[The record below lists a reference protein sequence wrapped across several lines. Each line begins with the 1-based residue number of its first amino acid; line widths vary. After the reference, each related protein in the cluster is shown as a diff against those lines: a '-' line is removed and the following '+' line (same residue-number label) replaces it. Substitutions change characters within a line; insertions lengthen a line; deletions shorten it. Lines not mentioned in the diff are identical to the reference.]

1 MSTSS
6 MAFELEASSSLSFSS
21 SSIRNWT
28 HDVFLS
34 FRGEDVRQNFI
45 SHLYHALHQR
55 GINTYIDNNLERGEE
70 ISSELSKAIEGSMI
84 SIIVF
89 SKNYAESRWCL
100 DELLKILECKEMVK
114 QIILPLFYDVD
125 PSEVRH
131 QKGSFGEA
139 FAKLR
144 YKLKDEVK
152 VTKWEAALEKVA
164 NLSGLELG
172 DRNESEFIQG
182 IIKWVDSIMV
192 NRTFLK
198 VAKHPVGIESRV
210 RDIFQHLNMGRN
222 DIICMIGIFGTGGIG
237 KTTISKEVYNRI
249 SYQFEGSCF
258 LKNIRETSKVGGL
271 IQLQKTLLY
280 ETLGISLES
289 HDTEKSIDVIRH
301 RLCFKRV
308 LLILDDVDDLVQLET
323 LAGARD
329 WFGSGSRII
338 ITTRDQHLL
347 NISKVDSKYE
357 VKRLDHN
364 EALELF
370 SWHAFEE
377 DKPIEDYVELPKQ
390 VMQYAEGLP
399 LVLTVLGSDLRGQN
413 INYWRSTLDKY
424 KRIPS
429 KNIQK
434 VLCISYDGLD
444 DNEKEIFLD
453 IAFFFNG
460 QYLDHVVEI
469 LDSCGFSP
477 ENGIKRLIDK
487 CLITITTYN
496 TLWMHDLLQDM
507 GREIV
512 RKESPKEPGAR
523 SRLWFHED
531 IRHVLEENTGTNNV
545 EGIEVILPEGNDH
558 DMIRLSPKS
567 FAKMKR
573 LRFFKSHGAYFSGRS
588 LDYLSN
594 ELRVLDWSNCP
605 LQSLPSNFCGEK
617 LFDFKLYR
625 GRIQEISGK
634 FKNLTRMRF
643 FEYKLARLRLYQCS
657 NMKSFPRRL
666 KLRSLEV
673 LTLLRCSKLQTFP
686 EIECKMEYL
695 CCISL
700 FGTPIKE
707 LPSSIGYLTPAL
719 KELLLGQCTKL
730 MHLPSTIHQL
740 QNLKVIIRLNDC
752 INGCCKDLM
761 RLPIS
766 FSHSQHLTSLSIENF
781 TNFAKE
787 EIGLSFGYY
796 IGLKNSLILTS
807 SRTIKRSEPESSA
820 ELRRQ
825 LLSPLY
831 WYLDDFSFYTSST
844 LQELDISWTAVVS
857 LPPRMKICVELRIL
871 KLCHCEKLQEIL
883 HLPPNIQ
890 ELYVRECFSL
900 ERFPEVSTKFQF
912 STSCGLR
919 ELRWIDL
926 SGCHKLVAN
935 IGSQVPNPSFVE
947 EHIQDH
953 SCGIIFPGNKIP
965 DWFSHTKE
973 ISNGDDSCEL
983 DISGPL
989 YLEEIIGI
997 VFCAVLGSD
1006 PDYPLGPFSGIC
1018 VSING
1023 NMLVEARFYLYGGS
1037 DHVYL
1042 NYSFPDCIEQLLR
1055 YPTED
1060 NLRFRF
1066 YCDSYKVVFK
1076 SCGVHII
1083 YKHEEN
1089 VNLTVGE
1096 CLVDSSNG
1104 IQLSKRRR
1112 DDEDSNLEFNG
1123 YPQHKRLSQDLGN
1136 SNAT

>member
-6 MAFELEASSSLSFSS
+6 SMAFQLGASSSLSFSS
-21 SSIRNWT
+21 SSIRRWT

-84 SIIVF
+84 SIIVL

-172 DRNESEFIQG
+172 DRNESEFIQD

-198 VAKHPVGIESRV
+198 VAKHPVGIESPV

-280 ETLGISLES
+280 ETLGISLEC
-289 HDTEKSIDVIRH
+289 HDTEKGINVIRH

-329 WFGSGSRII
+329 C
-338 ITTRDQHLL
+338 
-347 NISKVDSKYE
+347 
-357 VKRLDHN
+357 
-364 EALELF
+364 
-370 SWHAFEE
+370 WHAFEE
-377 DKPIEDYVELPKQ
+377 DKPIEDYVELSKQ
-390 VMQYAEGLP
+390 
-399 LVLTVLGSDLRGQN
+399 
-413 INYWRSTLDKY
+413 
-424 KRIPS
+424 
-429 KNIQK
+429 
-434 VLCISYDGLD
+434 
-444 DNEKEIFLD
+444 
-453 IAFFFNG
+453 
-460 QYLDHVVEI
+460 
-469 LDSCGFSP
+469 
-477 ENGIKRLIDK
+477 
-487 CLITITTYN
+487 
-496 TLWMHDLLQDM
+496 
-507 GREIV
+507 
-512 RKESPKEPGAR
+512 
-523 SRLWFHED
+523 
-531 IRHVLEENTGTNNV
+531 GTNNV
-545 EGIEVILPEGNDH
+545 EGIEVSLPEGNDH

-594 ELRVLDWSNCP
+594 KLRVLDWSNCP
-605 LQSLPSNFCGEK
+605 LQSLPSNFRGEK

-625 GRIQEISGK
+625 GRIQEISGQ

-643 FEYKLARLRLYQCS
+643 FKCKFLTKISNLSSCSSLKELDIMDCENLVGVHDSVGFLDKLARLRLYQCS